1 MDETD
6 IQQIVEQRKESYDL
20 KQIDKEF
27 EASLL
32 IISHNMKLAL
42 QIK

>member
-6 IQQIVEQRKESYDL
+6 IQQIAEQRKESYDL

-27 EASLL
+27 EASLFM
-32 IISHNMKLAL
+32 INRQTK
-42 QIK
+42 

>member
-6 IQQIVEQRKESYDL
+6 IQQIAEQRKESYDL
-20 KQIDKEF
+20 KQMNKEF

-32 IISHNMKLAL
+32 MISHKT
-42 QIK
+42 K

>member
-6 IQQIVEQRKESYDL
+6 IQQIAEQRKECYDL

-32 IISHNMKLAL
+32 IINHKT
-42 QIK
+42 K

>member
-6 IQQIVEQRKESYDL
+6 IQQIVEQRKENYDM

-27 EASLL
+27 NATMPG
-32 IISHNMKLAL
+32 HKNKA
-42 QIK
+42 

>member
-6 IQQIVEQRKESYDL
+6 IQQIAEQRKESYDL

-27 EASLL
+27 EASLF
-32 IISHNMKLAL
+32 
-42 QIK
+42 IKRHTTT

>member
-6 IQQIVEQRKESYDL
+6 IQQIAEQRKENYDL

-32 IISHNMKLAL
+32 IINHKT
-42 QIK
+42 K

>member
-6 IQQIVEQRKESYDL
+6 IQQIAEQRKESYDM
-20 KQIDKEF
+20 KQMDKEF

-32 IISHNMKLAL
+32 IINHNTK
-42 QIK
+42 